1 MMGTWRPS
9 GGCTG
14 GILSTVTD
22 DLECFSGVEAD
33 TLRRLV
39 AAASAENAPHRTT
52 GMRNT
57 LTIEDGAQSVVLGPS
72 DAEAGKFPAFGALFD
87 WISAHGAAERR

>member
-1 MMGTWRPS
+1 MKVTLRS
-9 GGCTG
+9 LGGFTG
-14 GILSTVTD
+14 GILPTVTV
-22 DLECFSGVEAD
+22 DLERLSRDEAD

-39 AAASAENAPHRTT
+39 AAARAENAPHRTT

-87 WISAHGAAERR
+87 WISAHGTAERR